1 MGQVFFNAH
10 CPTKG
15 GTVSLTD
22 GVGLEDAEVT
32 AVPGPVEL
40 HAARAKV
47 TKASNQRLM
56 RLHLL
61 RSAA

>member
-1 MGQVFFNAH
+1 MGQVFFNTH

-22 GVGLEDAEVT
+22 GVGLEDAVA
-32 AVPGPVEL
+32 AVPGPAEL

-47 TKASNQRLM
+47 TTASNERLM
-56 RLHLL
+56 RLL